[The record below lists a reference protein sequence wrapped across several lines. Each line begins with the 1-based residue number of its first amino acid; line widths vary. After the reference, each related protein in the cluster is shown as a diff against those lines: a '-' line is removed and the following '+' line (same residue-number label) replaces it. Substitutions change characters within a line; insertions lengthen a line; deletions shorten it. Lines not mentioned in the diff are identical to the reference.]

1 MDHYR
6 EIKNSLTWHGEGR
19 FEVEVIN
26 GVITKLNF
34 CEPGKGPEVSGK
46 CLTSTNF
53 KFLYAVYSC
62 LGELFAFIQEE
73 NKRLGY
79 SYSENVEIPAYHE
92 DEATEGEF
100 PVVAETKLRP
110 LINYDHKKES
120 NQPSAGDSE
129 PIRDI
134 G

>member
-6 EIKNSLTWHGEGR
+6 EIKNNLSWHNEGK
-19 FEVEVIN
+19 FEVELVN

-34 CEPGKGPEVSGK
+34 CEPGKGPHDTGQ

-53 KFLYAVYSC
+53 KFLQSVYTS
-62 LGELFAFIQEE
+62 LGDLFTFIEEE

-79 SYSENVEIPAYHE
+79 SYAREIENPQRNEMPDSEYT
-92 DEATEGEF
+92 EA
-100 PVVAETKLRP
+100 KLRP
-110 LINYDHKKES
+110 LINYDH
-120 NQPSAGDSE
+120 QPDATDSTE
-129 PIRDI
+129 NDKMRDI